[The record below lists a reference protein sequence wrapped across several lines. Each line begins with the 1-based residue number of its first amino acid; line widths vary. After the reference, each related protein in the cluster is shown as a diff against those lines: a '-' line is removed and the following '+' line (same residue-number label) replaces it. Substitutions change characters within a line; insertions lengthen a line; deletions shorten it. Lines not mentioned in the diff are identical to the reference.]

1 MRATRLAPILGTLH
15 QLLRARRAAGTGDR
29 ELLSRVVEGR
39 DDAAFTEL
47 VRRHGPLVWGVCRR
61 VLRHEQDAE
70 DAFQATFVVLARKA
84 GTVRAGSSLAS
95 WLYGVAHRVAVRARA
110 DAARRRRHE
119 CAAAVAAG
127 TTADLRWDDVRA
139 VLDEELA
146 RLPEHYRAPLLL
158 CYLEGRTQDEAA
170 RALGWSDG
178 ALRGRLQRGRER
190 LRAQLARRGLSL
202 SAALCAGTLAA
213 DAAAA
218 PPAALVGAAL
228 CASAGG
234 RTGRVAALAAG
245 AVRGVTPGW
254 VTFAAPLLLA
264 TAVVAGVGALA
275 YPGGRAEPPGPGEGL
290 AAPAAHQNKPP
301 DRHGDPLPD
310 GAVARL
316 GTVRWRHGERVMG
329 IAFSPDGKNLAS
341 ASWDGTLGL
350 WDAATGK
357 RLRTFRG
364 HKDFVT
370 CVLFTPDGKK
380 LVSAAFDNIRLW
392 DTNTAKELRQFRHSG
407 GVWQVALS
415 RDGKLL
421 AALGPTA
428 VKGHIA
434 LWDVA
439 TGAKARELELEGN
452 FDGAMSLAFSQD
464 GKRLL
469 SGGDRVLR
477 LFDVPTGK
485 QVELF
490 GAGPQTRRLAF
501 APDGKTFVVG
511 RHDTVARIYDAQTLK
526 VLHELPGHKFLVR
539 SLVYSPDRK
548 TLITADGDRALR
560 LWDAATG
567 KKLREITADDSVECV
582 AVSPDGTTLATGTL
596 GSTIALWDVAT
607 GKRRGEVAGHQSWLS
622 FVAFADRRRTVVS
635 ADMNGSVRLWD
646 AAAGKELP
654 AVAVERDYT
663 GPAALSPDRRTLA
676 LGGSPGIRLYDLET
690 GKQAL
695 KLKGHQRQLW
705 GLAFSPRGDVL
716 ASVAFLDRS
725 VRLWHPATGKEL
737 RQIVTKH
744 QNQPRCLAYS
754 PDGKVLATGGEYDN
768 TICLWDVDTGRL
780 LLQWAGHDRGKER
793 YERGVSAVA
802 FSPDG
807 KLLAS
812 SGADRTVRLWDATTG
827 KSICQL
833 AGHERAAGPLAF
845 SPDGRVLASGGS
857 DNTIRLWEVASGQQR
872 RRLTGHLGHVSH
884 LAFSADGRALV
895 SASVDTTLLVWSVGA
910 RDPWRPAPQR
920 MLSADAAKGAW
931 DELASGDAAAAFRAV
946 RALTAAPKQALPLLR
961 DRLAKAWAV
970 DDRQVAKWLTDL
982 DSDEFEVRDKAAK
995 ELDRLGELAQPAL
1008 RKALAGRPSA
1018 EVRRQVRRLLD
1029 RLQGLVVTPQ
1039 VLRGLRAVEVLEGIG
1054 TDEARRL
1061 LEALAKKAP
1070 PPRLVRE
1077 ARAALDRL
1085 AKHDADK
1092 P

>member
-1 MRATRLAPILGTLH
+1 MSATRPAPILDTLH

-29 ELLSRVVEGR
+29 ELLARLVAGR

-47 VRRHGPLVWGVCRR
+47 VRRYGPMVWGVCRR

-119 CAAAVAAG
+119 CAAALPAG
-127 TTADLRWDDVRA
+127 ATADLRWDDVRA

-158 CYLEGRTQDEAA
+158 CYLEGLTQDEAA

-178 ALRGRLQRGRER
+178 TLRGRLQRGRER
-190 LRAQLARRGLSL
+190 LRARLSRRGLSL

-218 PPAALVGAAL
+218 PPTALVAAALRAA
-228 CASAGG
+228 ARD
-234 RTGRVAALAAG
+234 RTGRVAALAAS
-245 AVRGVTPGW
+245 AAQGVTPGW
-254 VTFAAPLLLA
+254 VKFAAPLLLA
-264 TAVVAGVGALA
+264 VAVVAGVGALA
-275 YPGGRAEPPGPGEGL
+275 YPGGRVEKRGPDQSSVG
-290 AAPAAHQNKPP
+290 PAVDEKKPA

-310 GAVARL
+310 GAIARL
-316 GTVRWRHGERVMG
+316 GTLRWRHGERVMG

-341 ASWDGTLGL
+341 ASADGTLGL
-350 WDAATGK
+350 WDIATGK

-364 HKDFVT
+364 HKDWVT

-380 LVSAAFDNIRLW
+380 LVSAGFDNIRLW
-392 DTNTAKELRQFRHSG
+392 DVNTAKELRQFRHSG

-415 RDGKLL
+415 RDARLL
-421 AALGPTA
+421 AALGPTG
-428 VKGHIA
+428 VKFHIA

-439 TGAKARELELEGN
+439 TGAKARELELEGD
-452 FDGAMSLAFSQD
+452 FDGAMSLAFSPD
-464 GKRLL
+464 GKKLL

-477 LFDVPTGK
+477 QFDVTTGK
-485 QVELF
+485 QLDLF
-490 GAGPQTRRLAF
+490 GAGRQTRRLAF
-501 APDGKTFVVG
+501 APDGKTFAVG
-511 RHDTVARIYDAQTLK
+511 RHDAVARIYDAQKLK
-526 VLHELPGHKFLVR
+526 VLHELPGHKYLVR
-539 SLVYSPDRK
+539 CLVYSPDGK
-548 TLITADGDRALR
+548 TLITADGDNTVR

-567 KKLREITADDSVECV
+567 KKLRDVTADDSVECV
-582 AVSPDGTTLATGTL
+582 AVSPDGATLATGTL
-596 GSTIALWDVAT
+596 GSTIALWDAAT
-607 GKRRGEVAGHQSWLS
+607 GKRRGEVAGHQSWLG
-622 FVAFADRRRTVVS
+622 FVAFADKNRTVLSV
-635 ADMNGSVRLWD
+635 DMNGSIRRWD
-646 AAAGKELP
+646 AATGKELP
-654 AVAVERDYT
+654 APAIERFYT
-663 GPAALSPDRRTLA
+663 GPAALSPNRRTLA
-676 LGGSPGIRLYDLET
+676 LGGAPGIRLDDLEA
-690 GKQAL
+690 GKQVL

-725 VRLWHPATGKEL
+725 VRLWDPATGKEL

-768 TICLWDVDTGRL
+768 TLCLWDADTGKL
-780 LLQWAGHDRGKER
+780 LRQWAGHDKSKER
-793 YERGVSAVA
+793 HVRGVIAVA

-812 SGADRTVRLWDATTG
+812 SGADWTVRLWDATTG
-827 KSICQL
+827 KPIYRLGGNDQ
-833 AGHERAAGPLAF
+833 AAGPLVF
-845 SPDGRVLASGGS
+845 SADGRVLASGSS
-857 DNTIRLWEVASGQQR
+857 DNIVRLWEVATGRER

-895 SASVDTTLLVWSVGA
+895 TASMDTTLLVWSVGA
-910 RDPWRPAPQR
+910 RDPWRPAPER
-920 MLSADAAKGAW
+920 VLSADAAKRAW

-961 DRLAKAWAV
+961 DRLAKEWAV
-970 DDRQVAKWLTDL
+970 DDRQVAKWVSDL
-982 DSDEFEVRDKAAK
+982 DSDEFAVRDRAAK
-995 ELDRLGELAQPAL
+995 ELDMLGELAESAL
-1008 RKALAGRPSA
+1008 RKAMTGRPSA
-1018 EVRRQVRRLLD
+1018 EVRLRVRRLLH
-1029 RLQGLVVTPQ
+1029 RLEGPVATPR
-1039 VLRGLRAVEVLEGIG
+1039 VLRGIRAVEVLEGIG

-1061 LEALAKKAP
+1061 LERLAKEASA
-1070 PPRLVRE
+1070 PRLVRE
-1077 ARAALDRL
+1077 SRAALDRP
-1085 AKHDADK
+1085 AKRDADR